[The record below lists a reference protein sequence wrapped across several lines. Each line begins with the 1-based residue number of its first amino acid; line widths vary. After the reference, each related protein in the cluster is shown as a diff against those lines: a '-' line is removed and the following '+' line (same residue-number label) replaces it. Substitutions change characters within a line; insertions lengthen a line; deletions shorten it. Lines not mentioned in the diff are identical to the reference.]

1 MLMFLSAPQ
10 SQAPSAPFPGHLLE
24 GLGEFLAIY
33 FFCEEGCEWLI
44 SFLFPLL
51 NSQDPLKVDGKGLC
65 NLQDLLLSG
74 ECEFSGWGSLIHPVM
89 DTVEKGLELAE
100 PGGKAQ

>member
-1 MLMFLSAPQ
+1 MLMFLSVPQ
-10 SQAPSAPFPGHLLE
+10 SQPPSAPFPGHLLE

-33 FFCEEGCEWLI
+33 FFCEGGCERLL

-51 NSQDPLKVDGKGLC
+51 NSQDPLKVEGKGLC

-74 ECEFSGWGSLIHPVM
+74 ECAFFGWGSMIHP
-89 DTVEKGLELAE
+89 
-100 PGGKAQ
+100 